1 MEGQVTA
8 IKLMDGARLAMDR
21 SAIMEQTA
29 VDPDGGV
36 GGYLMTFNG
45 MVGFAADHPDRKI
58 VDELIDQEIDF
69 DFEIVHDESGRVA
82 VENTD
87 FRIVERPRGLAKK
100 LPGK

>member
-1 MEGQVTA
+1 
-8 IKLMDGARLAMDR
+8 
-21 SAIMEQTA
+21 
-29 VDPDGGV
+29 
-36 GGYLMTFNG
+36 MTFNG

-100 LPGK
+100 LPSK